1 MQCLVEKLQHQVVD
15 FTAACEKKK
24 LIGFYLSPVYV
35 DDF

>member
-1 MQCLVEKLQHQVVD
+1 MQCVVEKLRIKLLILLLH
-15 FTAACEKKK
+15 AEKKK